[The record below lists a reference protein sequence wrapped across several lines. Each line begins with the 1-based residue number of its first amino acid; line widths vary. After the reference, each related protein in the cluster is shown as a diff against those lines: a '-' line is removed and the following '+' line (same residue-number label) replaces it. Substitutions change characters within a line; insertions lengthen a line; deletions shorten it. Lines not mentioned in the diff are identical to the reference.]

1 VVAEA
6 RHTMAL
12 LAQGES
18 DASLLR
24 CTGFAAR
31 RPMNTNFTAVP
42 DWFPEENAGAG
53 IAVAD
58 INGNGLAD
66 VVVFMVD
73 DSPAQNAGYFRV
85 GWGRDDQCTVGE
97 WTTWTA
103 VPDWTSWFNEGA
115 GVAVAD
121 ISGSGVQG
129 SDRFP
134 AGRLRH
140 RRSADRFALEG
151 IRSAGRGG
159 ASGKR
164 QREGFRPETCR
175 RCD

>member
-1 VVAEA
+1 
-6 RHTMAL
+6 
-12 LAQGES
+12 
-18 DASLLR
+18 
-24 CTGFAAR
+24 
-31 RPMNTNFTAVP
+31 MNTNFTAVP

-103 VPDWTSWFNEGA
+103 VPDWNPWFNEGA
-115 GVAVAD
+115 GIAVAD
-121 ISGSGVQG
+121 ISGSGAPTRAAGAMLTGAAARANAV
-129 SDRFP
+129 RAAACP
-134 AGRLRH
+134 ASSPGPC
-140 RRSADRFALEG
+140 RRAFLATACRCSRA
-151 IRSAGRGG
+151 SWGRGCPVRSMSGSGSSSSRPGPPGWG
-159 ASGKR
+159 APAS
-164 QREGFRPETCR
+164 Q
-175 RCD
+175 